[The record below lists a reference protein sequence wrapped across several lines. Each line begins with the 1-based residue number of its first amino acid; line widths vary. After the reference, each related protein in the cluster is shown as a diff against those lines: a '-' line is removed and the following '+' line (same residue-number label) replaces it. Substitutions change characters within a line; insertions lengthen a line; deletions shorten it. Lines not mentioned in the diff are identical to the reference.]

1 MVTWLWIGLL
11 SAEPTP
17 PFSISLDR
25 EIEDQV
31 LLQLQSLTEQEQ
43 SVVLDSFEER
53 VFRSARIHY
62 ELGLQYNKV
71 GNTSTAEQEYRK
83 ALGINPQ
90 YTPALYDL
98 AEILLLQ
105 GSVDSVVEAKHHL
118 TTLQEAG
125 SHWVVSYRLAQIAAS
140 EQDPRVMEQQLKRAL
155 REGMP
160 SQILMDD
167 KVQWRG
173 YLIDSNVALSMELLL
188 SALGHEA
195 IWKSL
200 QSQ

>member
-1 MVTWLWIGLL
+1 MLWLWMGLL

-43 SVVLDSFEER
+43 NLVLDSFEER

-62 ELGLQYNKV
+62 ELGLQYNKL

-90 YTPALYDL
+90 YIPALYDL

-105 GSVDSVVEAKHHL
+105 GSVDSVEEAKRHL
-118 TTLQEAG
+118 MTLQEAG
-125 SHWVVSYRLAQIAAS
+125 PHWVVSYRLAQIAAS

-160 SQILMDD
+160 SQILIDD